1 MKIIMLVLLMLLSA
15 PAAAVD
21 FWKCQSY
28 GPGTTTGDTINVVD
42 YGNRFQVEEFKSP
55 VFSEQKKYDQ
65 AFISAAFD
73 SSFAYLKIRNAHGVH
88 FEVHDT
94 TVTPG
99 KGLLIQG
106 VSCEKR

>member
-1 MKIIMLVLLMLLSA
+1 MLVLLMLTA
-15 PAAAVD
+15 PAFAVD
-21 FWKCQSY
+21 FLKCQSY
-28 GPGTTTGDTINVVD
+28 GPGTSTGDTINVVD
-42 YGNRFQVEEFKSP
+42 YGNRFTVEEFKSP
-55 VFSEQKKYDQ
+55 VFSEQKKYEH

-88 FEVHDT
+88 FEVHDV

-106 VSCEKR
+106 VSCKKRV